1 MDELVERLRRER
13 AAKLLIPLFFVSGMT
28 SLVYQ
33 NIWARQLQLIFGTS
47 QFAIATVLAAFMAG
61 LAAGGFVMARYADRV
76 EKPLLIYGVL
86 EVFIGL
92 YAVVFPLLLKLAT
105 PLYLSLGASSDSPVV
120 FGVGQFL
127 VVSVLLLAPTT
138 CMGAT
143 LPLLGRFVTT
153 RLGKAGDRIGLLYGV
168 NTAGA
173 VMGILVSGF
182 WLLPAL
188 GLSMTTWSAALANLA
203 LGSAAVALSRWQGE
217 GGTVLPVEEDVEV
230 DNSAALT
237 PVLLVASLTGFASLV
252 CEVSWFRLVGLI
264 LGGSTYA
271 FSTMLLAFLTG
282 IAIGGWL
289 GGKAADGALT
299 ALGRGGPLK
308 VLAGLQAG
316 IAVLTYSMMYIFDD
330 LPVLFLQMYD
340 AAGGDSP
347 ALWPSKV
354 LLGALV
360 MFPPT
365 LLMGAS
371 FPFMVRAVVGE
382 SGLGKPVGQVYG
394 ANTLG
399 SILGAFLGGFV
410 LLPQLNVIG
419 ALLVAGAAN
428 LAAVLVAF
436 TGAMVVEGRVRR
448 GPQLAV
454 VGLVLS
460 GLLMSWR
467 FPPPWEPLL
476 MTAGVYKYAESIEES
491 TKEGLMAFAVEDYD
505 LLFYDE
511 GLSTVVT
518 VAQSRLSGNI
528 WLANNGK
535 VDASTTVDMP
545 TQVLVTHL
553 PFLFADDPRDTVVIG
568 LASGITLGSA
578 TLYPEL
584 ETIEVVELEP
594 AIVTASHYFDDHNHD
609 PLADPRVELHANDG
623 RNHLLLAGPERYDVV
638 VSEPS
643 NPWISGVSNLFTQE
657 FFAMGKT
664 RLKPGG
670 VWGQWVQLYG
680 MAPEDLRSLLATFA
694 SVYPHVALFA
704 TIEDADLVMVGS
716 DHPLD
721 LSVDRARSLLE
732 GHPEVARELRQ
743 IGVEEAYDLLT
754 FYQFGRDEILELSDG
769 VALNTDD
776 NMRIEY
782 SAPRHLYSE
791 TSEDN
796 FLLLLPKSKAV
807 ELEGVDHNLSLAEA
821 YGRRE
826 EWIRALICVNRAL
839 ELEPDS
845 ARGLELSSIY
855 GERLSEQ
862 LGE

>member
-1 MDELVERLRRER
+1 MTCEQ
-13 AAKLLIPLFFVSGMT
+13 AFSLIAP
-28 SLVYQ
+28 Q
-33 NIWARQLQLIFGTS
+33 
-47 QFAIATVLAAFMAG
+47 
-61 LAAGGFVMARYADRV
+61 D
-76 EKPLLIYGVL
+76 
-86 EVFIGL
+86 
-92 YAVVFPLLLKLAT
+92 
-105 PLYLSLGASSDSPVV
+105 
-120 FGVGQFL
+120 GVG
-127 VVSVLLLAPTT
+127 AH
-138 CMGAT
+138 
-143 LPLLGRFVTT
+143 
-153 RLGKAGDRIGLLYGV
+153 
-168 NTAGA
+168 N
-173 VMGILVSGF
+173 
-182 WLLPAL
+182 
-188 GLSMTTWSAALANLA
+188 LSA
-203 LGSAAVALSRWQGE
+203 
-217 GGTVLPVEEDVEV
+217 
-230 DNSAALT
+230 
-237 PVLLVASLTGFASLV
+237 
-252 CEVSWFRLVGLI
+252 
-264 LGGSTYA
+264 
-271 FSTMLLAFLTG
+271 
-282 IAIGGWL
+282 
-289 GGKAADGALT
+289 
-299 ALGRGGPLK
+299 
-308 VLAGLQAG
+308 
-316 IAVLTYSMMYIFDD
+316 
-330 LPVLFLQMYD
+330 
-340 AAGGDSP
+340 
-347 ALWPSKV
+347 
-354 LLGALV
+354 
-360 MFPPT
+360 
-365 LLMGAS
+365 
-371 FPFMVRAVVGE
+371 
-382 SGLGKPVGQVYG
+382 
-394 ANTLG
+394 
-399 SILGAFLGGFV
+399 
-410 LLPQLNVIG
+410 
-419 ALLVAGAAN
+419 
-428 LAAVLVAF
+428 
-436 TGAMVVEGRVRR
+436 
-448 GPQLAV
+448 AV

-657 FFAMGKT
+657 FFAMGKP

-721 LSVDRARSLLE
+721 RSVDRARSLLE